1 VFVIDEPKLS
11 LSDRLKTEQQ
21 KNPLSLI
28 LFFISQKP
36 NVEFAV
42 NTRVARFFLVQYSK
56 TGKNIPNDHKI
67 NPKAIKYTKWL
78 SNIPNGKKYTNI
90 FHSKALRNTPNLG
103 FLGFKIFHLA
113 NPWVDIMITI
123 FGNFR
128 QFSAKKLAF
137 FSQTNVMI
145 KILHNLGFVLS
156 QKRQF
161 FRRIFRQKYLKNHNI
176 GPWSK
181 PRQFDTQ
188 LKRHFA
194 AQQARLIFT
203 SGSDPAKSI
212 MFQLIDQREPRGDLG
227 QEGGGMVSQ
236 Y

>member
-28 LFFISQKP
+28 LFFISQMQKP

-42 NTRVARFFLVQYSK
+42 NTK
-56 TGKNIPNDHKI
+56 TVKNIPNDHKI

-161 FRRIFRQKYLKNHNI
+161 FRQILRQKYLKNHNI

-181 PRQFDTQ
+181 RRQFDTQ

-227 QEGGGMVSQ
+227 QEGGGNGVSILR
-236 Y
+236 